1 MAEYSF
7 AGQRG
12 EAARKI
18 GLNIQ
23 KTTGTQQDYDKS
35 QQVIQEAKE
44 NFRQTFGK
52 ELSTNSEVRTREYQQ
67 QLYDRA
73 QKGEPGIYIP
83 ADPSKNPNADYFHL
97 YSMDISPSKL
107 GAEERKWLRD
117 NGWQL
122 VYGAR
127 DPVHWQ
133 YVGPVSDKNS
143 PPASSIED
151 KNSADGQILTD
162 RGTQLTSRQTDNLSK
177 KSNSSDSVD
186 MSAREAEGFTPDENP
201 ENYGYGIPDQSSSES
216 SSQGS
221 NGSTPNI
228 LDDYPNYTYGIS
240 LHYMTIEKYNSVV
253 VKGAEYSSS
262 DGTVLIASGGRRTS
276 ELARNNI
283 FDRDMY
289 FDNFKMHCVI
299 GHNAKSRGGNA
310 IDITFTVIEPMGMSL
325 IDKILQVAD
334 QAGIQQWDQMP
345 FIIQIDFF
353 ANDESGGLVN
363 PIPNTTKRFCVKII
377 DMQIQVNARG
387 AEYRITAIPQSHVAY
402 LQTVG
407 TTPANLEVKAKK
419 VKDFFASDADPGEAG
434 NILGGRESQQTPGGQ
449 QSFKTY
455 SYTAALNSYQKQL
468 KKLKHQDH
476 ADEYKFTF
484 DDEIG
489 NADIYIPEKQ
499 PANRSPNQ
507 NDKHKNSNYER
518 EKGLIPV
525 NAGTYIR
532 EVINMIVRS
541 SKFYRDQIIDSTAD
555 DESTGGAI
563 GAGKGDSGIG
573 SEPIKAHKITTKV
586 EYSNDWDSKRKVY
599 KKTITYHVG
608 VYKYYN
614 TKYPEAKR
622 GLPSSMDKEYNY
634 IYTGKN
640 QQILD
645 FQIDFNTMFFT
656 ALTAMEKKYQQQ
668 QIQVQKED
676 QDKPDDISE
685 SNEQQ
690 VQSNRIVHNISHTQ
704 DAVQLSTMDKKYV
717 EASDLVR
724 SIMQNSRGDMINVR
738 LTIAGDP
745 ELIKQD
751 DVFSSLNNSIPTDKQ
766 QLFCR
771 INFKMPEDID
781 QNTGLYLVDNRNIFS
796 GIYQIL
802 TVDNSFERGQFIQ
815 VLDCI
820 RLFDQP
826 DDKKAGT
833 GRSGSSQRE
842 VFRATTVGDLPLQQ
856 ALKTSNKDASRTF
869 RLPTISKEEY
879 DNNNRNNPLTSVS
892 PNDLSEAG
900 RAVFERN
907 LRDSNARPA
916 EISDFGT

>member
-1 MAEYSF
+1 MADYSYPGNF
-7 AGQRG
+7 AGPRG
-12 EAARKI
+12 RQLQSSYNPRGSTE
-18 GLNIQ
+18 
-23 KTTGTQQDYDKS
+23 DYNKS
-35 QQVIQEAKE
+35 QQIIAETKQ
-44 NFRQTFGK
+44 NFERTFGGS
-52 ELSTNSEVRTREYQQ
+52 LQTNSEVRSRDKQEELYQRWQ
-67 QLYDRA
+67 N
-73 QKGEPGIYIP
+73 GESGIYTP
-83 ADPSKNPNADYFHL
+83 VNPNKYPNADYFHL
-97 YSMDISPSKL
+97 YSMDISPNKL
-107 GAEERKWLRD
+107 GADEKKWLQD

-122 VYGAR
+122 TNPSK

-133 YVGPVSDKNS
+133 YVG
-143 PPASSIED
+143 
-151 KNSADGQILTD
+151 
-162 RGTQLTSRQTDNLSK
+162 K
-177 KSNSSDSVD
+177 KSDTTNPAVTSTADRDRAANDITRSQQDQ
-186 MSAREAEGFTPDENP
+186 TPAGSLSQKEQENLNRSNTQDRYNP
-201 ENYGYGIPDQSSSES
+201 DTEFELANQEPGDYDDTYGYGDNT
-216 SSQGS
+216 G
-221 NGSTPNI
+221 GATRKNI
-228 LDDYPNYTYGIS
+228 LEDYPNYTYGIS

-253 VKGAEYSSS
+253 VNGAEYSSS

-276 ELARNNI
+276 ESARNNI

-289 FDNFKMHCVI
+289 FDNFKMYCVI

-310 IDITFTVIEPMGMSL
+310 IDMSFTVIEPMGMSL

-345 FIIQIDFF
+345 FIVQIDFF

-363 PIPNTTKRFCVKII
+363 PIPNTTKRFCIKII
-377 DMQIQVNARG
+377 DMQIQINARG

-434 NILGGRESQQTPGGQ
+434 NILPGGREGGQTPGGK

-468 KKLKHQDH
+468 KKLHHQDT

-507 NDKHKNSNYER
+507 NDKHTNANYER

-532 EVINMIVRS
+532 EVINMVLRS

-563 GAGKGDSGIG
+563 NAGKGDSGIG
-573 SEPIKAHKITTKV
+573 SEPIKAHKITTKI
-586 EYSNDWDSKRKVY
+586 EYKNNWDSKRKVY
-599 KKTITYHVG
+599 QKVVTYHVG

-622 GLPSSMDKEYNY
+622 GLPSQMDKEYNY
-634 IYTGKN
+634 LYTGKN

-690 VQSNRIVHNISHTQ
+690 VQSNRIIHNISHTQ

-724 SIMQNSRGDMINVR
+724 SIMQNSRGDMINVK

-781 QNTGLYLVDNRNIFS
+781 QSTGLYIADSRNIFS

-802 TVDNSFERGQFIQ
+802 TVENSFERGQFTQ
-815 VLDCI
+815 QLDCI

-842 VFRATTVGDLPLQQ
+842 VSRATTVGDIPLQQ
-856 ALKTSNKDASRTF
+856 ALKTANKDVGRSF
-869 RLPTISKEEY
+869 RLPTVSREEY
-879 DNNNRNNPLTSVS
+879 ENRNSSKPLTQIS
-892 PNDLSEAG
+892 PGDLSPAG

-916 EISDFGT
+916 EMSDFGT